1 VAVELA
7 KLLGLLVEKQAPE
20 LVLQD
25 EARPA
30 VRLRG
35 EWRHLNLPPLTSD
48 DTTRYL
54 ESLAPEA
61 ARHELAGTG
70 RCEFGYRFDARA
82 HFFITVMTYERR
94 RTVTLRRVPSR
105 PAGLEDEA

>member
-1 VAVELA
+1 M
-7 KLLGLLVEKQAPE
+7 
-20 LVLQD
+20 
-25 EARPA
+25 
-30 VRLRG
+30 RLRG

-70 RCEFGYRFDARA
+70 RCEFGYRFDGRA
-82 HFFITVMTYERR
+82 HFFLTVVTHVGR
-94 RTVTLRRVPSR
+94 RTVTLRRAPPR
-105 PAGLEDEA
+105 PAGLEQEA